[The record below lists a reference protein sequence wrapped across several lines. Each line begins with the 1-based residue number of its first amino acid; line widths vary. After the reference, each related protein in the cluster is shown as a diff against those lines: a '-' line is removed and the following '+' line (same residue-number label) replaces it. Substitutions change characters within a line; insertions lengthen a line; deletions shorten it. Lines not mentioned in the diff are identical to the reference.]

1 MFTKLELEFIDY
13 FKETEYCVGGGYVFH
28 NEWNMKQT
36 RGVMSSLKQKK
47 IITVI
52 DDSLSEP
59 DYPCTWI
66 SIDIP
71 KLVEMKILS
80 EDYLKTW

>member
-36 RGVMSSLKQKK
+36 RGYVLIKAK
-47 IITVI
+47 
-52 DDSLSEP
+52 
-59 DYPCTWI
+59 
-66 SIDIP
+66 
-71 KLVEMKILS
+71 
-80 EDYLKTW
+80 EDNHSNR